1 MVLTVSRAPDTQH
14 LALVFTGAMPQQ
26 STALE
31 NKWDYV
37 IAGKT
42 HLRDSVGSV

>member
-1 MVLTVSRAPDTQH
+1 MVLTASRSPDTRH
-14 LALVFTGAMPQQ
+14 LALVFTGVILQQ
-26 STALE
+26 ATAE

-42 HLRDSVGSV
+42 NLDDSVGSV

>member
-1 MVLTVSRAPDTQH
+1 MVLTVSRAPDTH
-14 LALVFTGAMPQQ
+14 LVLVFMGVIPQQ